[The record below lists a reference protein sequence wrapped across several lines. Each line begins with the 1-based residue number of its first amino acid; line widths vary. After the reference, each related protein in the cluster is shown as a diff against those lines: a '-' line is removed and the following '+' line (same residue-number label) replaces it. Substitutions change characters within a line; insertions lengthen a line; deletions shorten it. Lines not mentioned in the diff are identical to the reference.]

1 MTWQSREWRHFPFHR
16 VQIATSFP
24 QKKGKSHMSIFLFFF
39 ISKKKVIS
47 LYQQTQNF
55 TEINKKSK
63 IKMHRRK
70 TFMTFARQ
78 AIGKKS
84 CGAAEVASSM
94 PAPNSSNRSDENRS
108 CQKLKFNPFI
118 IAVGFLCTFG
128 LITVI

>member
-1 MTWQSREWRHFPFHR
+1 METFSIHR
-16 VQIATSFP
+16 VQIVTSFP
-24 QKKGKSHMSIFLFFF
+24 KKKKEKVTCPFCFFF
-39 ISKKKVIS
+39 ISKTKVIS
-47 LYQQTQNF
+47 LYRQPQNF
-55 TEINKKSK
+55 TEINNKSK
-63 IKMHRRK
+63 IKTHRRK